1 MMIHSSSL
9 ELPTWKLTSD
19 SAAVVLNQACSTM
32 VKNFV
37 LVSLFSRL
45 HRVLFA
51 NRKLELPKKES
62 MMLTK
67 KKFVLD
73 HSEQPG
79 NCWKLRTSL
88 LNMAL
93 QFYMTFL
100 STLFTDVTIS
110 RRQFDRAIVSDF
122 FLCCGNKESLNW
134 LCYGTAH
141 SITKKHRIY
150 TAQLTCVTIRWEIIF
165 DTEPNPPGQPTH

>member
-9 ELPTWKLTSD
+9 EVPTWKLTSG
-19 SAAVVLNQACSTM
+19 SAAVVLNRACSTM

-37 LVSLFSRL
+37 FVSLFSRL

-67 KKFVLD
+67 KIGLD

-79 NCWKLRTSL
+79 NCWESRTSL

-93 QFYMTFL
+93 QFYMTFFPL
-100 STLFTDVTIS
+100 LLLIW
-110 RRQFDRAIVSDF
+110 QFHVVSLIARSCLTF
-122 FLCCGNKESLNW
+122 SFAMETKNRLIGSAMARH
-134 LCYGTAH
+134 TA
-141 SITKKHRIY
+141 SPKKHQIY
-150 TAQLTCVTIRWEIIF
+150 TAQQTRVTIRWKIIF